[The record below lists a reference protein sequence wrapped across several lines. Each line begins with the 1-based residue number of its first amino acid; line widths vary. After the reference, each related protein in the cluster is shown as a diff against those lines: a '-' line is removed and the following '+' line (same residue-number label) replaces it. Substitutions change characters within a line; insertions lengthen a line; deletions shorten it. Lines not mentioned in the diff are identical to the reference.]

1 MLTTGAFEIF
11 VNGNLEF
18 SRLQSGRFPS
28 GDELIAIM
36 ERYDIKL

>member
-11 VNGNLEF
+11 VNGKLEF

-36 ERYDIKL
+36 ERYGIQ